1 MIIIAEKEFFILF
14 NYPHTGLTVTKFKVL
29 IVILFKLK
37 ALFRSKK

>member
-1 MIIIAEKEFFILF
+1 MIIIAEKEFFTLF
-14 NYPHTGLTVTKFKVL
+14 NYPQTKLTVTKIKVL